1 MSKSKKTGGILP
13 ISTRIAMGQVV
24 RKDKLT
30 EKEVAR
36 INRTNEKH
44 NAELLANRVTYP
56 IGIDF
61 GDISEEMAK
70 SLGFRGK
77 SKDDVGDALG
87 DLGLDLSH
95 FSLGVSNRAK
105 KAKPKNLPDPK
116 AVAGFIKQRLAP
128 ISVAGLKGSV
138 RIFSQNFEFLTP
150 DKVDY
155 FKESYKEIFSR
166 FHVIT
171 ATEVSPDG
179 VKSLCKLTGFEAF
192 VSGDNTRGGQAVAVI
207 YDPKRMKPKG
217 GKQIIDEVA
226 NVQGVNDLRPMLWCT
241 LIDTVTGDE
250 VNVGVNHLKSMRGG
264 PQSTGII
271 RKQQAQ
277 AIVRGLPKGWDG
289 VMGGDWNTR
298 MNDGWHKVDL
308 KPLIDAGFILVDED
322 VNKLPTHVMGG
333 WLDGFYARTKLTT
346 SGMTVLQWFLDTKRD
361 LTDHAGVFVTVGDG
375 K

>member
-13 ISTRIAMGQVV
+13 IGTRIAMGQIV

-44 NAELLANRVTYP
+44 KEQLAATRVTYP
-56 IGIDF
+56 VGIDF
-61 GDISEEMAK
+61 TDITEEMAK

-77 SKDDVGDALG
+77 SKDDVDALG

-105 KAKPKNLPDPK
+105 KSKPKNLPDPK
-116 AVAGFIKQRLAP
+116 VVAGFVKARLSNVP
-128 ISVAGLKGSV
+128 VASLKGPVSV
-138 RIFSQNFEFLTP
+138 FSQNFEFLTD
-150 DKVDY
+150 DKVGF
-155 FKESYKEIFSR
+155 FKDSYLEIFKH

-192 VSGDNTRGGQAVAVI
+192 VSGDNTRGGQAVAI
-207 YDPKRMKPKG
+207 FYDPKRLKAKG
-217 GKQIIDEVA
+217 DKKIIDEVA

-241 LIDTVTGDE
+241 LIDSVTGDE
-250 VNVGVNHLKSMRGG
+250 INVGVNHLKSMRGG

-322 VNKLPTHVMGG
+322 VNTLPTHTMGG
-333 WLDGFYARTKLTT
+333 WLDGFFARTKLTT

-361 LTDHAGVFVTVGDG
+361 LTDHAGVLVSLGDG

>member
-1 MSKSKKTGGILP
+1 MSKSKTGGILP
-13 ISTRIAMGQVV
+13 IRTRIDMGQVV

-30 EKEVAR
+30 PKEVER

-44 NAELLANRVTYP
+44 NAALLANRVTYP
-56 IGIDF
+56 TGVDF
-61 GDISEEMAK
+61 SDITEEMAK

-77 SKDDVGDALG
+77 SKDDASDGLA
-87 DLGLDLSH
+87 DLGIDFSH
-95 FSLGVSNRAK
+95 FSLGVSNKAK
-105 KAKPKNLPDPK
+105 KPKPKSLPDPK
-116 AVAGFIKQRLAP
+116 VVLAAVKQLLAP
-128 ISVAGLKGSV
+128 VSVAGMTGPV
-138 RIFSQNFEFLTP
+138 RVFSQNFEFLTD
-150 DKVDY
+150 DKADF
-155 FKESYKEIFSR
+155 FKASYQEIFTR

-179 VKSLCKLTGFEAF
+179 VKALCKLTGFASF

-217 GKQIIDEVA
+217 DKKLIDEVA

-289 VMGGDWNTR
+289 IMGGDWNTR

-308 KPLIDAGFILVDED
+308 KPLIDDGFILIDQD

-333 WLDGFYARTKLTT
+333 WLDGFFARTKVTA
-346 SGMTVLQWFLDTKRD
+346 SGMTVLQWFSLTKRD
-361 LTDHAGVFVTVGDG
+361 LTDHAGVFVELG